1 MAGTF
6 DAGQLR
12 EAVQG
17 SLLAVSGLYR
27 VRSNGDLQYDG
38 VRPDDGWDAHGYF
51 SRQLWMLVEGRPI
64 RRRLWKRRWL
74 SLDEG
79 RTCHSRPPEDI
90 PSLRSCTVIVV
101 LKLWALLDSAAGL
114 HTSPE
119 VLPALEGHVSPRTT
133 SRWIR
138 RALPRALE
146 LQQAVRRAVIER
158 CEPRPIERL
167 FPAGLSPPRGLQCRR
182 WRDPSAVATLWRAFA
197 VLLAGA
203 IELSVP
209 AALLLAEA
217 RGRCGTPGSSS
228 LF

>member
-1 MAGTF
+1 VGGTF
-6 DAGQLR
+6 EGGRLR
-12 EAVQG
+12 EAVRG
-17 SLLAVSGLYR
+17 SLFAVSGLYR
-27 VRSNGDLQYDG
+27 VRCDGDLQYDG
-38 VRPDDGWDAHGYF
+38 ARPGEGWDAHGYF
-51 SRQLWMLVEGRPI
+51 SRLLWMLVDGRLI

-74 SLDEG
+74 LREVG
-79 RTCHSRPPEDI
+79 RTCHSRPPEDV
-90 PSLRSCTVIVV
+90 PSLWSCALIVV
-101 LKLWALLDSAAGL
+101 LKLWALLDGTSGL

-133 SRWIR
+133 SRWLGR
-138 RALPRALE
+138 MLPRALE
-146 LQQAVRRAVIER
+146 LHQAMRRAVIER

-182 WRDPSAVATLWRAFA
+182 WRDPSSVATLWRAFA
-197 VLLAGA
+197 IVLAGA

-209 AALLLAEA
+209 SALLLAEA